1 MLLSVPASAVLVVL
15 DSGAGESTLEL
26 RAVGVDSG
34 AGESR
39 LELIAVG
46 VDSRD
51 SVTVTVDVISL
62 STRVVYTV
70 VAVLAKPR
78 RVKNCRR

>member
-1 MLLSVPASAVLVVL
+1 M
-15 DSGAGESTLEL
+15 
-26 RAVGVDSG
+26 
-34 AGESR
+34 
-39 LELIAVG
+39 AVG